1 MDLTKRQQWELP
13 LVLALSALVAGIA
26 VSAGRFDLPSGTQ
39 TTVLYERGYAQPND
53 GLGSEDRLEGDW
65 VITPEGLRLRSGQ
78 SGSLTIR
85 LQDTHAGRPQLSLY
99 GQRGA
104 AAHWSLSGS
113 GDGRVFRELARS
125 FYWDGTQINLT
136 DAAGHPETVWLR
148 VSVTVDPSVTPA
160 DSAVLSRLRVVTQ
173 GPRLLIPN
181 LPIASLI
188 LLTPLLAYLTRANV
202 RPTGALPYSLA
213 VLCGLAILAEAIVRT
228 RMSDPSLRWWERVL
242 AGTENGCYFLV
253 PYAVLLGLFAWHA
266 RLGRGSFHPES
277 GRLWSQFALVGILAW
292 GGSSRLGALAEVGAA
307 RVDPDAVKYMQLA
320 AKMSSP
326 YDTEAWEPLWI
337 WVIKGWFWLTGDS
350 YLHLRLLTVGLS
362 LLVVV
367 IAYKLFRDYTGR
379 RLVGLLVAALLALNP
394 YLISLSVRGL
404 REEAYLIATLC
415 LVYVAVVPHRKWSLK
430 GQAIGLALSGA
441 AAQLLRFNS
450 YVFVIPLL
458 LLWAWKQGGGRWK
471 AVAVPLAFLAAVSV
485 PHLMHNAREYGDP
498 MYSVNIHFAW
508 ARNFEFVTLKQ
519 QGCDGC
525 PSQEQMKANFLA
537 GRPLGG
543 YEYVFGMHSLAEV
556 VGTTLRGYRD
566 MYLWPTPLFEIQ
578 TGTRSSLGYGLYLLG
593 LGLVLFGSYRE
604 VLVVIVLLANGVP
617 FAMALGID
625 PRLGVQTAPF
635 VTFILAF
642 AVWWVCERATCLWK
656 SPIVQSWAL
665 RVRDGDA
672 LRVSRSSAMR
682 Q

>member
-1 MDLTKRQQWELP
+1 
-13 LVLALSALVAGIA
+13 
-26 VSAGRFDLPSGTQ
+26 
-39 TTVLYERGYAQPND
+39 
-53 GLGSEDRLEGDW
+53 
-65 VITPEGLRLRSGQ
+65 
-78 SGSLTIR
+78 
-85 LQDTHAGRPQLSLY
+85 
-99 GQRGA
+99 
-104 AAHWSLSGS
+104 
-113 GDGRVFRELARS
+113 
-125 FYWDGTQINLT
+125 
-136 DAAGHPETVWLR
+136 
-148 VSVTVDPSVTPA
+148 
-160 DSAVLSRLRVVTQ
+160 
-173 GPRLLIPN
+173 
-181 LPIASLI
+181 
-188 LLTPLLAYLTRANV
+188 
-202 RPTGALPYSLA
+202 
-213 VLCGLAILAEAIVRT
+213 
-228 RMSDPSLRWWERVL
+228 
-242 AGTENGCYFLV
+242 
-253 PYAVLLGLFAWHA
+253 
-266 RLGRGSFHPES
+266 
-277 GRLWSQFALVGILAW
+277 
-292 GGSSRLGALAEVGAA
+292 
-307 RVDPDAVKYMQLA
+307 
-320 AKMSSP
+320 
-326 YDTEAWEPLWI
+326 
-337 WVIKGWFWLTGDS
+337 
-350 YLHLRLLTVGLS
+350 
-362 LLVVV
+362 
-367 IAYKLFRDYTGR
+367 
-379 RLVGLLVAALLALNP
+379 
-394 YLISLSVRGL
+394 LISLSVRGL